1 MLYALFTEGSPHE
14 NQASKIKSL
23 LLLTLSSSLSY
34 LSPFSSVPS
43 FPTLS
48 LSSFFPSSPSSCEQ
62 QLVSRHGSPLSLQEC
77 EELVS
82 SLQEK
87 YPAEYKTYDL
97 SSVAVAI
104 VFPMIKAFL
113 QVTVVLYP

>member
-1 MLYALFTEGSPHE
+1 M
-14 NQASKIKSL
+14 KIKPLKSN
-23 LLLTLSSSLSY
+23 LSSSSLFLLPSPSRLHSPLSLPPPPLS
-34 LSPFSSVPS
+34 LSPFPP
-43 FPTLS
+43 FS
-48 LSSFFPSSPSSCEQ
+48 LSPFFPSSPSSCEQ